1 MTTKESSGKSIEKP
15 SPFFTK
21 DTNLKDKLI
30 EDKEEEKENLVKEAD
45 EKPY

>member
-1 MTTKESSGKSIEKP
+1 MATKESSEKSNEK
-15 SPFFTK
+15 STAFFVK
-21 DTNLKDKLI
+21 ETNLKDKLI